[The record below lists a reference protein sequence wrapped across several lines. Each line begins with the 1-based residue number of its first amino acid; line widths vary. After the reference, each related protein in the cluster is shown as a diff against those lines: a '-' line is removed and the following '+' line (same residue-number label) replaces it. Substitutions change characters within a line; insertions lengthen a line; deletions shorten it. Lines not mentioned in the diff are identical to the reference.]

1 MMPPVIS
8 PASGAVDLRRAGC
21 RRQELEGL
29 SGGHDVQL
37 HDVEH
42 RKVCGQAQPGAYYV
56 PLRSSWQ
63 INDVPMG
70 TTTSG
75 NFVNDINNGTLPN
88 CSFVTPDMCNSTHD
102 CSVGTGDAFLQT
114 WVSKIMAGPD
124 YQRGNTV
131 IIIITWDESGATQA
145 EIVIS
150 PSTHGTAESCSP
162 KMARSR

>member
-1 MMPPVIS
+1 
-8 PASGAVDLRRAGC
+8 
-21 RRQELEGL
+21 
-29 SGGHDVQL
+29 
-37 HDVEH
+37 
-42 RKVCGQAQPGAYYV
+42 
-56 PLRSSWQ
+56 
-63 INDVPMG
+63 MG

-75 NFVNDINNGTLPN
+75 NFVNGINNGTLPN

-131 IIIITWDESGATQA
+131 IIITWDESGGGATQA

-150 PSTHGTAESCSP
+150 PSTHGIKTTSALDHYARLRALEDLFSLPYLRQSP
-162 KMARSR
+162 DSRAG

>member
-1 MMPPVIS
+1 MQSIFGELDAAGKSWRAYQEGMTS
-8 PASGAVDLRRAGC
+8 NCMTSNTGRYAVK
-21 RRQELEGL
+21 
-29 SGGHDVQL
+29 HN
-37 HDVEH
+37 
-42 RKVCGQAQPGAYYV
+42 PGAYYV
-56 PLRSSWQ
+56 PLRSSCQ